1 MKIIPIGSP
10 KIVMQNPYSRHSY
23 FAWPTVT
30 RLQNGRIAVV
40 ASGFRMEHLCPFGK
54 LVMACS
60 DNEGETYTAPAVIMD
75 TPLDDRDGGILPFGK
90 SGVMVTSFN
99 DRRAPFREWATRWAK
114 NEETIAY
121 VNSHLDLVTDEEEE
135 RYYGATFR
143 MSDDCGVTFGPILK
157 SPITSPHGP
166 TLLSDGTILW
176 VGTVHGEQA
185 SGFIK
190 AYTVS
195 PSGEMTRIGEIEDI
209 VCDGE
214 IQHACEPYAIQLP
227 DGRILCHIRVQ
238 NIGRSSTEGT
248 LFTVFQSISE
258 DLGKTWSKPR
268 QILPDKSGAPSHIL
282 CHSSGTL
289 VAVYGRRIQPYG
301 IMAMLSR
308 DGGET
313 WDVDHSLFTDEAT
326 ADIGY
331 PSTVE
336 LSDGSLL
343 TVFYARPT
351 PDAPSVVIMQQ
362 RWRFEK

>member
-1 MKIIPIGSP
+1 MKIIPIGKP
-10 KIVMQNPYSRHSY
+10 ETVMQNPDSRHSY
-23 FAWPTVT
+23 FAWPTAA
-30 RLQNGRIAVV
+30 RLQDGRIAVV

-54 LVMACS
+54 LVIAYS
-60 DNEGETYTAPAVIMD
+60 ADEGKSYTAPAVVMD
-75 TPLDDRDGGILPFGK
+75 TPLDDRDGGILPFGE
-90 SGVMVTSFN
+90 SGVLVTSFN
-99 DRRAPFREWATRWAK
+99 HPRAPYRAWAERWAK
-114 NEETIAY
+114 KPGVLAY
-121 VNSHLDLVTDEEEE
+121 VNSHLDLISDAEEEK
-135 RYYGATFR
+135 YLGATFR
-143 MSDDCGVTFGPILK
+143 ISRDGGVTFGEIMK

-166 TLLSDGTILW
+166 TVLSDGSILW
-176 VGTVHGEQA
+176 VGTVKGEENQN
-185 SGFIK
+185 FIK
-190 AYTVS
+190 VYRVS
-195 PSGEMTRIGEIEDI
+195 QTGEMAYLGEIEDI
-209 VCDGE
+209 TVDGE
-214 IQHACEPYAIQLP
+214 LQHSCEPYAVELP
-227 DGRILCHIRVQ
+227 DGRLLCHIRVQ
-238 NIGRSSTEGT
+238 NIGKSSVAGT
-248 LFTVFQSISE
+248 LFTVFQSVSE
-258 DLGKTWSKPR
+258 DGGRTWSTPR

-326 ADIGY
+326 SDIGY

-362 RWRFEK
+362 RWRLEN